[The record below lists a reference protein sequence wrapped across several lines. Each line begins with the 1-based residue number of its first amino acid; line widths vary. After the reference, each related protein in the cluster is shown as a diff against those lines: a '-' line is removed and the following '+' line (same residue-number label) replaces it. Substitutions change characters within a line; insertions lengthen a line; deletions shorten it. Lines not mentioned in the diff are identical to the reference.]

1 MENFIEQL
9 QQQGIGFW
17 LWFLPLF
24 LAFWF
29 LPTILAAFFNR
40 KQLKFIAIAN
50 VPAGMS
56 FIAWGGCIVWAVTGK
71 LWQKKTATPL
81 KPQV

>member
-1 MENFIEQL
+1 MQDFIAQL
-9 QQQGIGFW
+9 QQQGLGFW

-24 LAFWF
+24 LAIWF
-29 LPTILAAFFNR
+29 SPTILAVFFNR
-40 KQLKFIAIAN
+40 KQLKYIAIAN

-71 LWQKKTATPL
+71 LWQKKSATVTES
-81 KPQV
+81 QA

>member
-1 MENFIEQL
+1 MQDIIDTL

-17 LWFLPLF
+17 LWFLPLM
-24 LAFWF
+24 LVIWF

-40 KQLKFIAIAN
+40 KQLKYIAIAN

-56 FIAWGGCIVWAVTGK
+56 FIAWGGCIVWAVTGN
-71 LWQKKTATPL
+71 LWQKKAATPVDQ
-81 KPQV
+81 QV

>member
-17 LWFLPLF
+17 IWFVPLF
-24 LAFWF
+24 LAIWF
-29 LPTILAAFFNR
+29 LPTILAVFFNP

-56 FIAWGGCIVWAVTGK
+56 FIAWGGCLVWAVTGK
-71 LWQKKTATPL
+71 LWQKKKATATEA
-81 KPQV
+81 QV

>member
-1 MENFIEQL
+1 MQNFIEQL
-9 QQQGIGFW
+9 QQQGLGFW

-29 LPTILAAFFNR
+29 LPTILAVFFNR
-40 KQLKFIAIAN
+40 KQLKYIAIAN

-71 LWQKKTATPL
+71 LWQKKNAAPVE
-81 KPQV
+81 PQA

>member
-1 MENFIEQL
+1 MENLIEQL

-29 LPTILAAFFNR
+29 LPTILAALFNR

-56 FIAWGGCIVWAVTGK
+56 FIAWGACIAWAVTGK
-71 LWQKKTATPL
+71 LWQKKTAIPVE
-81 KPQV
+81 PQV